1 METPRMMPGILSE
14 ATGKKRRGH
23 KGECPPGP
31 PACTVGQDAPR
42 DRYPRARQGPQGPGS
57 GVWPFLG
64 EVSGD
69 TPELDQPVLTLAW
82 NPCGSL
88 DLFFP
93 WSCLGTCLRPTQ
105 PCSSFCSHILADSFK
120 ELRLLASAGGKV
132 GGKSG
137 RYLTAICRLPAS
149 PPPPKKEDAI
159 LWRRTYQKPD
169 VIPENR
175 TGQWGDVTGDNRRA
189 FRENKIFVLFAY
201 GPFPVPKVP
210 TDML

>member
-1 METPRMMPGILSE
+1 MP
-14 ATGKKRRGH
+14 
-23 KGECPPGP
+23 P
-31 PACTVGQDAPR
+31 Q

-132 GGKSG
+132 GGKRG
-137 RYLTAICRLPAS
+137 RYLIAICRPLPS
-149 PPPPKKEDAI
+149 PPPPEKRGCYSVEEN
-159 LWRRTYQKPD
+159 L
-169 VIPENR
+169 PEARCNSR
-175 TGQWGDVTGDNRRA
+175 EQNGPVGDVTGDNRRA
-189 FRENKIFVLFAY
+189 FERTRFFVLFAY